1 MHVYN
6 MIKTCKRLYIP
17 QSVPSHTFGLNHEIE
32 WMKVTQEIDLH
43 CHGFVVLFFIG
54 LRQTK
59 HSALILC
66 HQRKGFLNTNSHQNT
81 KRIYFWFP
89 FSCLYIVW
97 AYGANTSVRFMYCVF
112 CGHLSLA
119 PRTPL
124 LREKDAII
132 FSAVR
137 ANHHGGIGFV
147 KDKRR
152 CTT

>member
-97 AYGANTSVRFMYCVF
+97 AYGANTSVRFMYLYVSF
-112 CGHLSLA
+112 VDILVSHLA
-119 PRTPL
+119 PLCLGRRMPSSSQPS
-124 LREKDAII
+124 EPII
-132 FSAVR
+132 TEAS
-137 ANHHGGIGFV
+137 
-147 KDKRR
+147 DS
-152 CTT
+152 